1 MNENSGAATAEVE
14 VEDRVDE
21 FAISQFERLG
31 YKNQLPDELVRIYND
46 YKRVKD
52 TLNPGRLSAE
62 GFALV
67 VSLYTLLK

>member
-14 VEDRVDE
+14 DRVEE
-21 FAISQFERLG
+21 FAVTQFERLG
-31 YKNQLPDELVRIYND
+31 FKGRLPDELVQTYND
-46 YKRVKD
+46 FKRIKD
-52 TLNPGRLSAE
+52 RLNPGRLSAE

>member
-21 FAISQFERLG
+21 FAITQFEHLG
-31 YKNQLPDELVRIYND
+31 FKGRLPDELVQTYND
-46 YKRVKD
+46 FKRIKD
-52 TLNPGRLSAE
+52 RLNPGRLSAE